1 MRTFFTYLIVLL
13 PFSLFSQTLGT
24 FSISWNEPRF
34 DANTGNL
41 ISPLSFDVTN
51 YVYDAEK
58 QVIEFT
64 SLLKD
69 IKSGSYT
76 VKLSDVVTQPLSTLQ
91 SSTLG
96 QIVFPDKFQAEYLE
110 TVNRGLVRS
119 KIKVNAVANINGQ
132 NVRLQSF
139 RYELVPD
146 TQAQNRSTLSFS
158 GIQNSVLSGG
168 TFYKFAIEKSG
179 LYRISRAFLQ
189 QLGVRVNQIDPRQIR
204 IYGNGGRMLPL
215 RNNVN
220 YPTDLAEN
228 AIYIAGESDGRFDD
242 NDYIL
247 FYGEGVDNWSQENL
261 THNNLYAKEAYFYLT
276 IGGQGK
282 RIQETQQPIETADAT
297 YNSYDAYDF
306 YEKDLNNVARLG
318 RRWFGEDFT
327 VENERSF
334 EFELKELVPGSQANI
349 SVAVCAS
356 AFTPTNFNISVNGA
370 NTQTINL
377 SALTVGNSTTIQGF
391 TGLTNF
397 AVPAAQET
405 KVDIEFDNNGVP
417 GSRGFLDYIIIR
429 SKAQLKGRNESFR
442 FWIENFGA
450 GQTVAQFDIANAS
463 GIEQVWDITDIYNVK
478 SISNSTAQN
487 NFSFKAFTAGNPRFL
502 VVDEQNFLTPKRVSQ
517 TRVTNQNLKGTI
529 FLAENNTF
537 TDIDYLIITP
547 SIFLSEAER
556 LASFHRLQN
565 SLNVKVV
572 ELEPIY
578 NEFSGGKQDIGAI
591 RNFIRYVYHNAS
603 APEKRL
609 KYVCMFGDASYDP
622 LDRIRNNTN
631 FVPIFHSTDS
641 FSLSSSFISDDF
653 FVLLDTNEGNMNPS
667 AATGLDVAVG
677 RMPVN
682 TLAQAAEM
690 VNKVIEYYDAK
701 SYGRWRNNFVLISD
715 DVDVPIEDRLQRG
728 IDELAADI
736 VAAKPFVNVTK
747 IHTDSFIQESSAG
760 GDRYPKA
767 RREFVNEF
775 GKGALVFNYFG
786 HGGED
791 GLAHERILE
800 RVDVQNLNNR
810 YKYPLFVTITCEF
823 TRFDNPGRPTAGE
836 FMYWNPAGGAISLL
850 TTTRQITID
859 AGQRINEEL
868 ASNLYGYGTNDL
880 GSIAE
885 ALKNSKND
893 SASNPLMV
901 FYIGDPAIELAIPKP
916 TIVLTKVNDV
926 PIENGIVDLQA
937 LSKVKLSGEVRDETG
952 VNLLS
957 SYLGDASITVY
968 DKDIERSTLGND
980 GSTRSNGE
988 LIIMDFMNLGETLF
1002 RGNASV
1008 TGGKF
1013 DVEFIVPRD
1022 IRVPVG
1028 NGRISFYA
1036 KQTGQAINQTGVNTV
1051 IKVGGINPNP
1061 PADNT
1066 PPQVRLF
1073 MNDESF
1079 VNGGITNDSPFL
1091 LAIFEDENGINTA
1104 SGIGHDII
1112 AILDND
1118 ESKPFIMNDYY
1129 EADENNYRRGR
1140 LRFPFSNLA
1149 PGLHTLK
1156 VTAWDVYNNP
1166 ISAEIQFVVVGD
1178 ENLTLTNVL
1187 NYPNPF
1193 VNYTEFWF
1201 THNRPF
1207 EELDVQVQVM
1217 TITGKVVWT
1226 RNQTVTTEGFL
1237 SRSITWDGKDDFGD
1251 KIGKG
1256 TYIYKLTVRSRTAG
1270 KTAEKIEKLV
1280 IL

>member
-1 MRTFFTYLIVLL
+1 MRTFLVLL
-13 PFSLFSQTLGT
+13 LVVSCRLFAQTNG
-24 FSISWNEPRF
+24 SISIKWTEPRF
-34 DANTGNL
+34 DPTTGSL
-41 ISPLSFDVTN
+41 LSPLAFDATHFSFDSETHL
-51 YVYDAEK
+51 
-58 QVIEFT
+58 IEYAHIV
-64 SLLKD
+64 KD
-69 IKSGSYT
+69 VPSGSYE
-76 VKLSDVVTQPLSTLQ
+76 VFLDNIVTEPLSTIQLA
-91 SSTLG
+91 TLG
-96 QIVFPDKFQAEYLE
+96 QVVLPDSFRANFFVSQAR
-110 TVNRGLVRS
+110 NQS
-119 KIKVNAVANINGQ
+119 KARIKVNAIARLNGTP
-132 NVRLQSF
+132 VRL
-139 RYELVPD
+139 R
-146 TQAQNRSTLSFS
+146 SFS
-158 GIQNSVLSGG
+158 YSLKARQILQERSAANFVGIQNSVLSSG
-168 TFYKFAIEKSG
+168 TWYKIAVEKSG
-179 LYRISRAFLQ
+179 LYRISRTFLQ
-189 QLGVRVNQIDPRQIR
+189 QLGIKVNQIDPRQIR

-215 RNNVN
+215 RNNVE
-220 YPTDLAEN
+220 YPIDLAEN
-228 AIYIAGESDGRFDD
+228 AIYVSGEADGKFDAT
-242 NDYIL
+242 DYIL
-247 FYGEGVDNWSQENL
+247 FYGEGVDNWNLENL
-261 THNNLYAKEAYFYLT
+261 THNNLYSKEAYYYIT
-276 IGGQGK
+276 VGGQGK
-282 RIQETQQPIETADAT
+282 RVSTFVEPEAEPAT
-297 YNSYDAYDF
+297 IYDSYDAYLF
-306 YEKDLNNVARLG
+306 HEEDLVNVARLG

-334 EFELKELVPGSQANI
+334 EFELPELVSGSEARI
-349 SVAVCAS
+349 TVAACSS
-356 AFTPTNFNISVNGA
+356 AFTTTKFDFTVNGA
-370 NTQTINL
+370 AGTTINL
-377 SALTVGNSTTIQGF
+377 NALTVANSTTLQGFAGNSTF
-391 TGLTNF
+391 T
-397 AVPAAQET
+397 APAAQT
-405 KVDIEFDNNGVP
+405 MTVDVEFDNNGVP

-429 SKAQLKGRNESFR
+429 AKARLTGNNTSYR
-442 FWIENFGA
+442 FWIDNLPSS
-450 GQTVAQFDIANAS
+450 QPVAQFSIANAS
-463 GIEQVWDITDIYNVK
+463 GIEQIWDISDIYNIK
-478 SISNSTAQN
+478 TIANSAAQN
-487 NFSFKAFTAGNPRFL
+487 TLNFKFETANNPRFL
-502 VVDEQNFLTPKRVSQ
+502 VVDEQNFLSPKRVSNA
-517 TRVTNQNLKGTI
+517 RVVNQNLKGTI
-529 FLAENNTF
+529 FNSGTADF
-537 TDIDYLIITP
+537 KDIDYIIISP
-547 SIFLSEAER
+547 KIFISEAER
-556 LASFHRLQN
+556 LANFHRLQN
-565 SLNVKVV
+565 GLNVKVV
-572 ELEPIY
+572 ELEPIF
-578 NEFSGGKQDIGAI
+578 NEFGGGKQDIGAI

-603 APEKRL
+603 SPENRL
-609 KYVCMFGDASYDP
+609 KYLCLFGDASYDP
-622 LDRIRNNTN
+622 LNRIRNNTN
-631 FVPIFHSTDS
+631 FVPIFHAVDA

-653 FVLLDTNEGNMNPS
+653 FVLLDESEGNMNPA

-682 TLAQAAEM
+682 SLAQAAEM
-690 VNKVIEYYDAK
+690 VNKVIEYYDTK

-715 DVDVPIEDRLQRG
+715 DVDAAVEDRLQRG

-747 IHTDSFIQESSAG
+747 IHTDSYIQESSAG

-767 RREFVNEF
+767 RTDFVNEF

-800 RVDVQNLNNR
+800 KTDVQNLTNR

-859 AGQRINEEL
+859 AGQRINEEI

-880 GSIAE
+880 SSIAE
-885 ALKNSKND
+885 ALRNSKND
-893 SASNPLMV
+893 SSSNPLMV
-901 FYIGDPAIELAIPKP
+901 FYIGDPALELAIPKP
-916 TIVLTKVNDV
+916 TIVLTQVNDT
-926 PIENGIVDLQA
+926 PIQNGIVDFQA
-937 LSKVKLSGEVRDETG
+937 LSKVKLSGEVRDESGNT
-952 VNLLS
+952 LLNT
-957 SYLGDASITVY
+957 YIGDASITVY
-968 DKDIERSTLGND
+968 DKDIERSTLAND
-980 GSTRSNGE
+980 GTTNSSGQ
-988 LIIMDFMNLGETLF
+988 LIVLDYMNLGETIF

-1008 TGGKF
+1008 SGGKF

-1036 KQTGQAINQTGVNTV
+1036 KRTGQAIDQTGVNTS
-1051 IKVGGINPNP
+1051 IRVGGINPNP
-1061 PADNT
+1061 PVDNT

-1073 MNDESF
+1073 MNDETF

-1129 EADENNYRRGR
+1129 EADENNYARGR

-1149 PGLHTLK
+1149 PGLHTIK

-1178 ENLTLTNVL
+1178 ESLTLKNVL

-1207 EELDVQVQVM
+1207 EDLDVQVQVM

-1226 RNQTVTTEGFL
+1226 KSQTINTEGFL
-1237 SRSITWDGKDDFGD
+1237 SRSITWDGRDDFGD

-1256 TYIYKLTVRSRTAG
+1256 TYIYKLTVRSKTAG